1 MRGFANNEG
10 VNNKIVTIV
19 VSCLLIAFLLIG
31 VFAVSN
37 AFINK
42 EKKISYAETVT
53 VKNLAELQAAL
64 QDANENT
71 TIIVTDCIGIAYKD
85 AELDGHGATIS
96 VPEPFINAD
105 GTINDDAS
113 NFGVFYIENGNVTL
127 KNMTI
132 IGGGRTSDFK
142 GDAAIIV
149 NNYSTIT
156 MENVTVTR
164 SNRGITVSDSTLLC
178 KNCNIVRNV
187 ANNGGG
193 ISAGYDTF
201 VVLDGCSLSENRSTA
216 VAGGG
221 GAMEIG
227 GYLYANNTVI
237 ANNSSSEI
245 GGAINCYD
253 GHLYLANCTITGN
266 VTTGD
271 SYYGG
276 GIGYNSDVA
285 SVFVNCILTD
295 NYYFDVDGNT
305 MTASDIGVYYIEEEN
320 ISLINCVYGAVIGQE
335 TTYVAKVIPTDCKT
349 DTSCKTA
356 AGYREDGIMYTRAG
370 DHKYTKDFNH
380 PVLTTKTV
388 GKPEL
393 YAPAKLT
400 DGNAVSGGIKTY
412 FDATNPEDV
421 KIGYGEESAIT
432 KICGTAAPA
441 SSTKITTYYE
451 GGSRV
456 DGVIGASGAIDATFY
471 TVKLVGTI
479 SHGDVVGA
487 SVYGDTYISGTEIAL
502 KGVPES
508 GYALDYWTIDS
519 EPQQGNPYKLVV
531 AKDYEVSAAFAE
543 GYSVTYN
550 ANGGQGTT
558 SDSYVVGRTI
568 SIKDAED
575 LGISREGYSFI
586 EWNTAQDG
594 TGTSYKKGDSYTV
607 NSDAILYAQ
616 WKDTKVPNTIELINN
631 IGTVEY
637 TDESKA
643 KIDAARTAYDAL
655 DATQK
660 TQITNYGV
668 LVDAEQT
675 YAQKQAEANVHPK
688 KGLNAGAV
696 VGIVIAAIVAL
707 LCLAYVLLFFAFNK
721 FIVKDGKV
729 VRAFVIKK
737 NDEDAMLITYMC
749 AKETRSKEEIFNT
762 KKDAEDS
769 INK

>member
-1 MRGFANNEG
+1 MRGFNIKFNA
-10 VNNKIVTIV
+10 KIVSILFT
-19 VSCLLIAFLLIG
+19 CLLIAILL
-31 VFAVSN
+31 AS
-37 AFINK
+37 FIAITSIKSEDIAN
-42 EKKISYAETVT
+42 AETVT
-53 VKNLAELQAAL
+53 VNNLAELQAAL

-71 TIIVTDCIGIAYKD
+71 TIIVTECIGIAYQD

-113 NFGVFYIENGNVTL
+113 DFGVFYIDNGNVTL

-132 IGGGRTSDFK
+132 IGGGIPSYFN
-142 GDAAIIV
+142 GNSAIRV
-149 NNYSTIT
+149 YNDSTIT

-164 SNRGITVSDSTLLC
+164 SNRGIYASDSKLLC

-187 ANNGGG
+187 ADNGGG
-193 ISAGYDTF
+193 ISAEFGSL
-201 VVLDGCSLSENRSTA
+201 VVLEGCSLSENRSA
-216 VAGGG
+216 DEAGGG
-221 GAMEIG
+221 GAMEIN
-227 GYLYANNTVI
+227 GYLFANNTVI

-245 GGAINCYD
+245 GGAINCYS

-266 VTTGD
+266 VTTGGLE
-271 SYYGG
+271 YGG
-276 GIGYNSDVA
+276 GIGYNSA
-285 SVFVNCILTD
+285 QSSVIVNSIITD
-295 NYYFDVDGNT
+295 NYFFKVDNNT
-305 MTASDIGVYYIEEEN
+305 MTASDIGFYNNYGD
-320 ISLINCVYGAVIGQE
+320 ISCINCVYGGITGYSSRVS
-335 TTYVAKVIPTDCKT
+335 PTDCKI

-356 AGYREDGIMYTRAG
+356 AGYREDGIMYTRDS

-380 PVLTTKTV
+380 PVLTTKTA

-393 YAPAKLT
+393 YAPVKLT
-400 DGNAVSGGIKTY
+400 DGEAVSGGVKTY
-412 FDATNPEDV
+412 FDASNPTDV
-421 KIGYGEESAIT
+421 KIGYGEESSIT
-432 KICGTAAPA
+432 KICGTVAPA

-479 SHGDVVGA
+479 SHGAVVGA

-519 EPQQGNPYKLVV
+519 ESQQENPYYLTVT
-531 AKDYEVSAAFAE
+531 KDIEVSAAFDL
-543 GYSVTYN
+543 GYDVTYN
-550 ANGGQGTT
+550 ANGGKGTT
-558 SDSYVVGRTI
+558 SDSYIVGRTI
-568 SIKDAED
+568 SLKGAADF
-575 LGISREGYSFI
+575 GISREGYSFV

-594 TGTSYKKGDSYTV
+594 TGTAYKNGDSYTV
-607 NSDAILYAQ
+607 NNNAILYAQ
-616 WKDTKVPNTIELINN
+616 WQDAKVANTIELINS

-643 KIDAARTAYDAL
+643 KIDAARSAYDAL
-655 DATQK
+655 DDSQK
-660 TQITNYGV
+660 AQITNYGV

-675 YAQKQAEANVHPK
+675 YAQKQAEANVHPE

-762 KKDAEDS
+762 QKDAEDS
-769 INK
+769 LNK